1 MFATSRP
8 TKRSMPKAWRAVARI
23 GSGCQEIRFDAHQQ
37 LAQVSLNSLNY
48 LSTPHSGGSINT

>member
-23 GSGCQEIRFDAHQQ
+23 GGGCSDIRFDAHQQ
-37 LAQVSLNSLNY
+37 LSQVSLNSLNY
-48 LSTPHSGGSINT
+48 LPSPHSGESVNA